1 MGKGFEGFEGK
12 LHAFFPRILSRQN
25 NRNWPTEWN
34 WSSLALVVDICAQ
47 RWFNLR
53 LTPLRDTI
61 PSINPDYILLE
72 ESTALLANCCD
83 AGVVKAPSTMLP
95 STFGPP
101 SWKVQTILLI
111 FFVEGQ
117 THTFSARSHLRL
129 LTSTLWGEAEGE
141 GGELYLIL
149 FPDM

>member
-12 LHAFFPRILSRQN
+12 LHAFPPRILSRQN

-34 WSSLALVVDICAQ
+34 WSSLALMVDICAQ
-47 RWFNLR
+47 RRFNLR

-72 ESTALLANCCD
+72 ESTALLWCWCCEGPVQH
-83 AGVVKAPSTMLP
+83 AAIYIWTSFLKSTDYFIDFL
-95 STFGPP
+95 
-101 SWKVQTILLI
+101 
-111 FFVEGQ
+111 EGQ
-117 THTFSARSHLRL
+117 THTLSARSHLRL

-141 GGELYLIL
+141 GGELFLIL